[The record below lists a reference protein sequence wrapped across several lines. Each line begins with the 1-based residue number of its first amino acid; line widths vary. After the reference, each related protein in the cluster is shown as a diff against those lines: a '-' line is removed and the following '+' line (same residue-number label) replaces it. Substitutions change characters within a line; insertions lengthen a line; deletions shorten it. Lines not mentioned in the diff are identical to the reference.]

1 MIKVLCTTETSL
13 NRPEARRWRER
24 MKLLEPLGDVVV
36 VLPCS
41 MRKPYSAS
49 KSHHVFTQAT
59 KGLQEAILTSP
70 FGVCPREME
79 QTYPIQSYDVSTV
92 GDWSREEIKI
102 TGECLKEYIG
112 DHDVISHV
120 AHGYLTVCQEY
131 LPQATFTC
139 QDGKTTSPESMNN
152 LKNEVRKYSKLKS
165 RARQPHMLR
174 SIARYQFNTRDA
186 DQLVPDDYRLR
197 GRFDRRLMQG
207 DEQIAVLHHNNGLY
221 SLNIKGGVILNDIGV
236 NWVEID
242 FDLKTNTLFAPG
254 VVDAHPKII
263 PKDEVVIIRKGEVIG
278 VGKAIMNGKEMKR
291 GEKGV
296 AVRVRHRLT

>member
-24 MKLLEPLGDVVV
+24 MKLLEPLGEVVV

-112 DHDVISHV
+112 DHEVIAHV
-120 AHGYLTVCQEY
+120 AHGYLEVCQEY

-139 QDGKTTSPESMNN
+139 QDSKTTSPDSMIN
-152 LKNEVRKYSKLKS
+152 LKNEVKKYNKLKS

-186 DQLVPDDYRLR
+186 DQLVPDDYKLR

-221 SLNIKGGVILNDIGV
+221 SLNIKGGSILNEIGV

-242 FDLKTNTLFAPG
+242 FDMKTNTLFAPG
-254 VVDAHPKII
+254 VVDAHPGII
-263 PKDEVVIIRKGEVIG
+263 PKDEVVIVRKGEVIG
-278 VGKAIMNGKEMKR
+278 VGKAIMTGKEMKK

-296 AVRVRHRLT
+296 AVRVRHRVS

>member
-24 MKLLEPLGDVVV
+24 MKLLEPLGEVVV

-49 KSHHVFTQAT
+49 KSHHVFIQAT

-112 DHDVISHV
+112 DHEVIAHV
-120 AHGYLTVCQEY
+120 AQGYLEVCQEY

-139 QDGKTTSPESMNN
+139 QDNKATSPDSMTN
-152 LKNEVRKYSKLKS
+152 LKNEVRKYNKLKS

-186 DQLVPDDYRLR
+186 DQLVPDDYKLR

-221 SLNIKGGVILNDIGV
+221 SLNIKGGIILNEIGV

-242 FDLKTNTLFAPG
+242 FDMKTNTLFAPG
-254 VVDAHPKII
+254 VVDAHPGII

-278 VGKAIMNGKEMKR
+278 VGKAIMTGKEMKK

>member
-1 MIKVLCTTETSL
+1 MTKVPCITETSL

-24 MKLLEPLGDVVV
+24 MKLLEPLGEVVV

-49 KSHHVFTQAT
+49 KSHRVFTQAT

-79 QTYPIQSYDVSTV
+79 NTYPIQSYDVSTV
-92 GDWSREEIKI
+92 GDWSQEEIDL
-102 TGECLKEYIG
+102 TGECLKKYVG
-112 DHDVISHV
+112 DKEVIAHV
-120 AHGYLTVCQEY
+120 AHGYETVCREY

-139 QDGKTTSPESMNN
+139 QDGRTLSSESMHN
-152 LKNEVRKYSKLKS
+152 LKSEVKPHDKLKS
-165 RARQPHMLR
+165 HARQLHKLR
-174 SIARYQFNTRDA
+174 SIARYQFNTRKA
-186 DQLVPDDYRLR
+186 DKLVPSDYKLR
-197 GRFDRRLMQG
+197 GRFDRRLMQN

-221 SLNIKGGVILNDIGV
+221 SLNIKGGEILNEIGV

-242 FDLKTNTLFAPG
+242 FELKTNTLFAPG
-254 VVDAHPKII
+254 VLDAHNGIL
-263 PKDEVVIIRKGEVIG
+263 PKDEVVVTRKGAVVA
-278 VGKAIMNGKEMKR
+278 VGKAIMTGDEMKK

-296 AVRVRHRLT
+296 AVRIRHRLK